1 MPSEGTRADPARQAR
16 SPIPVLPSDPKAVFK
31 VVHQFATPHGVV
43 AAVRIPDAPDPV
55 PEAVLARLPG
65 AEASHARTLRGYRQV
80 QFVGGRL
87 ALRHAVGQLGM
98 KCGPV
103 LSTPRGAPRL
113 PAGLVGSV
121 SHKRDLAV
129 GMAARDNG
137 WTLGVDLEDYE
148 PARPSIAP
156 RVLRPAELDTI
167 ASYDDARRWIAIVQR
182 FSLKESIYKALDP
195 YVQRYVAFEEAEVVP
210 DLEGSAEV
218 ALHLARGEGPFE
230 VSCRYEWLWGR
241 LLTSVRI
248 RPSTGS

>member
-1 MPSEGTRADPARQAR
+1 M
-16 SPIPVLPSDPKAVFK
+16 
-31 VVHQFATPHGVV
+31 

-55 PEAVLARLPG
+55 PESVLERLPG
-65 AEASHARTLRGYRQV
+65 AESAHARTLRGYRQV
-80 QFVGGRL
+80 QFVGGRI

-103 LSTPRGAPRL
+103 LATPRGAARL

-137 WTLGVDLEDYE
+137 WTLGVDLEDYLPE
-148 PARPSIAP
+148 RPSIAA
-156 RVLRPAELDTI
+156 RVLRPAEL
-167 ASYDDARRWIAIVQR
+167 AVVDALGDRERWIATVQR

-195 YVQRYVAFEEAEVVP
+195 YVQRYVAFDEAEVHP
-210 DLEGSAEV
+210 DLQGSAEV
-218 ALHLARGEGPFE
+218 HLHLARGEGPFD

-248 RPSTGS
+248 RPTQGC